1 MASSLYDT
9 YGSLSIKNLKIDES
23 GIKMHNNADD
33 TKYAE
38 LKCDAPTGQ
47 HVHVFPNT
55 SGTVLNSAS
64 SLDASK
70 VGVTSLTAVDS
81 LANADEFMLYDAT
94 ASANRKVSAADLATF
109 CGGGSGLPA
118 ATSGQIL
125 VYGTEWDNVDMSGHV
140 AIASN
145 GATTIQNNTV
155 TNDMLTGSI
164 AYGKL
169 SLNNAIQNGDLA
181 GSIAY
186 GKLSLNNAIQ
196 NGDLAGSIQYNKL
209 SLSNSVTNGDL
220 AGSIENEK
228 ISALNGVT
236 AGTVA
241 ASRAVVVDSNK
252 DIGDF
257 RNVKA
262 VEFNIQDQW
271 RFVVSGGNLLAQ
283 FKNGASWE
291 TKHTFASN

>member
-1 MASSLYDT
+1 MASSAYDT
-9 YGSLSIKNLKIDES
+9 YGTLSVKAIKIAEEGLRLHNDE
-23 GIKMHNNADD
+23 DD
-33 TKYAE
+33 TKYCEIKAV
-38 LKCDAPTGQ
+38 DPTGQ
-47 HVHVFPNT
+47 HALTLPNNT
-55 SGTVLNSAS
+55 GTLLSSAS
-64 SLDASK
+64 TLDASK
-70 VGVTSLTAVDS
+70 VGVASLTEVDA
-81 LANADEFMLYDAT
+81 LANADVFMLYDAT
-94 ASANRKVSAADLATF
+94 ASANRKVTAADLATF
-109 CGGGSGLPA
+109 CVGSGGLPTGNTPA
-118 ATSGQIL
+118 SVLVADSGGAYQS
-125 VYGTEWDNVDMSGHV
+125 VAMTGHV
-140 AIASN
+140 QINATGS
-145 GATTIQNNTV
+145 TTIQNNSV
-155 TNDMLTGSI
+155 SNDMLT
-164 AYGKL
+164 
-169 SLNNAIQNGDLA
+169 

-209 SLSNSVTNGDL
+209 SLTNSIVNGDL
-220 AGSIENEK
+220 AGSIQNEK

-241 ASRAVVVDSNK
+241 ASKAVVVDSNK

-283 FKNGASWE
+283 FKNGPSWE